1 MRFPLLDNPL
11 DLKAS
16 MVIWTTT
23 PWTLPANVG
32 IALHPRFTYVAGQFM
47 KDGQTE
53 TLIILKDL
61 LDAFAQKTG
70 WALAAVAYTHLD
82 VYKRQLFTP
91 IVGRLFMPFLGALLA
106 ELICA
111 RKDIMAAF
119 KAGSGAALGMLTGLL
134 LEFTCGLLIIA
145 WFLSLIHI

>member
-1 MRFPLLDNPL
+1 MEDGAVYQSRKPVQWSYGAYTALAEAEIDYKEKISSSVFVRFPLLDNPL

-32 IALHPRFTYVAGQFM
+32 IALHPRFTYVAGKFM

-70 WALAAVAYTHLD
+70 WALAETIREFKGAELENCEARH
-82 VYKRQLFTP
+82 
-91 IVGRLFMPFLGALLA
+91 PFLP
-106 ELICA
+106 
-111 RKDIMAAF
+111 RTSK
-119 KAGSGAALGMLTGLL
+119 S
-134 LEFTCGLLIIA
+134 
-145 WFLSLIHI
+145 S